1 MSFSFSEPAWL
12 YNAALFI
19 YSSTVVR
26 FITLTCLLIGSVSI
40 LPLVIFLTI
49 DIILWCWRMFWHRSM
64 NESVEPPDTPSKLK
78 AATTTSVTTHR
89 NTSGARA
96 TRRR

>member
-1 MSFSFSEPAWL
+1 MSSSFSEPTWL
-12 YNAALFI
+12 YNAAIFI
-19 YSSTVVR
+19 YSSTIVR

-49 DIILWCWRMFWHRSM
+49 DIILWCWRMFWHRSV
-64 NESVEPPDTPSKLK
+64 NESAQPPDTLPNLK
-78 AATTTSVTTHR
+78 ATTTSITTHG